1 MSPRTRR
8 GGQLL
13 GGRGWSSAAW
23 LVRPEL
29 CHARVFLDSAS
40 WRGMTRVP
48 PRPRCALCHPTF
60 EAGPSF
66 GDGRGWSS
74 ATQFVSTELYRAR
87 VFLDSASWRGM
98 TRVPPRLRCA
108 QCHPA
113 PRCGVQLLEVAVGG
127 VVPHGS
133 CVLSSCPDILD
144 SASQRGM
151 TRVSPAPRC
160 GVQCGAPPFAVKKGA
175 RAVRPYCHAVPQHG
189 ERKYTTGGRLTGTSR
204 LFGLFNNN

>member
-1 MSPRTRR
+1 MRTVSPRTRR

-87 VFLDSASWRGM
+87 VFLDSAS
-98 TRVPPRLRCA
+98 
-108 QCHPA
+108 
-113 PRCGVQLLEVAVGG
+113 
-127 VVPHGS
+127 
-133 CVLSSCPDILD
+133 
-144 SASQRGM
+144 QRGM

-189 ERKYTTGGRLTGTSR
+189 ERKYTTGGRLSGEPPACLAYSTITNCLFVTGYLVPSWPWP
-204 LFGLFNNN
+204 LS

>member
-1 MSPRTRR
+1 MGALCHPTRDAHCVTPHVMRTVSPRTAGPRESR
-8 GGQLL
+8 WEIYLRSLL
-13 GGRGWSSAAW
+13 Q
-23 LVRPEL
+23 EL
-29 CHARVFLDSAS
+29 LDSVS
-40 WRGMTRVP
+40 QRGMTRVP

-108 QCHPA
+108 LCHPA
-113 PRCGVQLLEVAVGG
+113 LDAGSRESRREIYSRSLLQE
-127 VVPHGS
+127 
-133 CVLSSCPDILD
+133 LLD

-151 TRVSPAPRC
+151 TRGP
-160 GVQCGAPPFAVKKGA
+160 
-175 RAVRPYCHAVPQHG
+175 
-189 ERKYTTGGRLTGTSR
+189 ERVGGRFIYVVSCR
-204 LFGLFNNN
+204 NSWIPCRSAE

>member
-1 MSPRTRR
+1 MRTVSPRTRR

-40 WRGMTRVP
+40 WRGMTRVS

-74 ATQFVSTELYRAR
+74 ATQFVRPELYHAR

-108 QCHPA
+108 LCHPA
-113 PRCGVQLLEVAVGG
+113 LDAGSRESRREIYSRSLLSV
-127 VVPHGS
+127 S
-133 CVLSSCPDILD
+133 LD
-144 SASQRGM
+144 SASWRGM
-151 TRVSPAPRC
+151 TECR
-160 GVQCGAPPFAVKKGA
+160 
-175 RAVRPYCHAVPQHG
+175 RAKCHG
-189 ERKYTTGGRLTGTSR
+189 EHKWREEYRQKGNADFVFLRKSTTFVSFARGAGRHITT
-204 LFGLFNNN
+204 